1 MKQEMKIMKKEFN
14 CEMERLERKNAE
26 LKGRHKKTEEKEI
39 CNNNNLMLHTA
50 LLHQLLIV
58 LYKGKQWGP

>member
-26 LKGRHKKTEEKEI
+26 LKGRHKKNRRER
-39 CNNNNLMLHTA
+39 NL
-50 LLHQLLIV
+50 
-58 LYKGKQWGP
+58 